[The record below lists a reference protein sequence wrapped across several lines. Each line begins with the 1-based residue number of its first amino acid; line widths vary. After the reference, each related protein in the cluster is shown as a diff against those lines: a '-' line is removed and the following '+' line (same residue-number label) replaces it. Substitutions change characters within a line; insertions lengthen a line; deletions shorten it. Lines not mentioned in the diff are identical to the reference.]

1 MIFNFIDFKVYEH
14 EMKNYEMMLN
24 EFYDQNSSNNVKLCL
39 QKEFDKFGERDK
51 CWVQCCY
58 NLENSK
64 NQYLLMFSLNIMEV
78 KLYDFI
84 FKYEFNLYD
93 IFCI

>member
-1 MIFNFIDFKVYEH
+1 
-14 EMKNYEMMLN
+14 MLN
-24 EFYDQNSSNNVKLCL
+24 EFYDPNSSNAVKLCM
-39 QKEFDKFGERDK
+39 QEEFDKFGERDK

-78 KLYDFI
+78 KCLILI
-84 FKYEFNLYD
+84 FKGKKMNYFMKSL
-93 IFCI
+93 IFVDDY

>member
-1 MIFNFIDFKVYEH
+1 
-14 EMKNYEMMLN
+14 MKNYEMMLN
-24 EFYDQNSSNNVKLCL
+24 EFYDPNSSNAVKLCM
-39 QKEFDKFGERDK
+39 QEEFDKFGERDK

-78 KLYDFI
+78 QMLFLFEKLMFI
-84 FKYEFNLYD
+84 K
-93 IFCI
+93 

>member
-1 MIFNFIDFKVYEH
+1 
-14 EMKNYEMMLN
+14 MKNYEMMLN
-24 EFYDQNSSNNVKLCL
+24 EFYAPNSSNAVKLCM
-39 QKEFDKFGERDK
+39 QEEFDKFGERDK

-78 KLYDFI
+78 KKNYAWKGILI
-84 FKYEFNLYD
+84 KIN
-93 IFCI
+93 

>member
-1 MIFNFIDFKVYEH
+1 
-14 EMKNYEMMLN
+14 MKNYEMMLT
-24 EFYDQNSSNNVKLCL
+24 EFYDANSSNAVKLCM
-39 QKEFDKFGERDK
+39 QEEFDKFGERDK

-78 KLYDFI
+78 KYLVFFFYLTTQYKAIYLYYTWMFD
-84 FKYEFNLYD
+84 K
-93 IFCI
+93 